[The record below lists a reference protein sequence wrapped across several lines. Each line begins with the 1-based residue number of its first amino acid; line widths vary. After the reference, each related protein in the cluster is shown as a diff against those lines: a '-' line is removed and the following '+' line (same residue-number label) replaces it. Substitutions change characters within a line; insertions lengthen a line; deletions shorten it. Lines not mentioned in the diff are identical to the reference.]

1 MAREGGAARDCLR
14 RRAREGQPPAALA
27 KIAPVLVVGIRT
39 QIAIRKASSRQ
50 LCLLSPNLP
59 SPSAVA
65 LVRLQRRRWRGRLPL
80 LPSVKLS
87 LRRNRCQPSAFARLF
102 VHLRLRSCNSHQQC
116 SSRHRFQSQERKC
129 KRSTRTVSGTQLLS
143 TVSRSCSVR
152 RSSHRQTHRYRRP
165 SRWTGL
171 NQSPGRHTCALL
183 VAIPA
188 RNRVAYLAARMKA

>member
-116 SSRHRFQSQERKC
+116 SSNRFQSQERKC

-143 TVSRSCSVR
+143 TVSLGRRRQGRSG
-152 RSSHRQTHRYRRP
+152 SH
-165 SRWTGL
+165 S
-171 NQSPGRHTCALL
+171 QSMPKKHFWLSHASDGCL
-183 VAIPA
+183 V
-188 RNRVAYLAARMKA
+188 